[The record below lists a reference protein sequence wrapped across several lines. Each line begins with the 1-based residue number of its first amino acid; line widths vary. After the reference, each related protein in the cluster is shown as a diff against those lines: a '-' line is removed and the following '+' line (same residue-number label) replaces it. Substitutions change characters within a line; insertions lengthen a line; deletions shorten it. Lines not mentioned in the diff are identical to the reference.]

1 MNVDQ
6 DTFLGKT
13 LSRVKV
19 KLIEFLVFWLVSLNF
34 LVSFFEILLK
44 IVIILS
50 NLVKLLENTSF
61 SWSNFNYLAKETLK
75 NYQ

>member
-13 LSRVKV
+13 SRVKV
-19 KLIEFLVFWLVSLNF
+19 KLIEFLVFWVGLNF

-61 SWSNFNYLAKETLK
+61 SWSNFDYLAKETLN

>member
-13 LSRVKV
+13 SRVKV
-19 KLIEFLVFWLVSLNF
+19 KLIEFLVFWLVGLNF

-61 SWSNFNYLAKETLK
+61 SWLNFD
-75 NYQ
+75 